1 MGRSERMNDTG
12 KLRAL
17 LATARL
23 PNIPSVISNVWFGV
37 ALGAWQGS
45 WDGDRALFIKG
56 AVLALCGVLLYLG
69 GNFLNDWHDREW
81 DAEKRPERALPRGL
95 FSPLSY
101 QLRAIRFL
109 GLAVIIA
116 YFINVRCSI
125 TAAAIAG
132 CVVIYTVCHKKTA
145 WAVIPMGLCRALL
158 IVMGFLAVDQQV
170 AVSGKVYSMRLA
182 GTVAAKQGFWEQHEY
197 IGVLALHAAG
207 LFFWIVGL
215 SLNARYESMPN
226 PPAGPRLLAKGLL
239 FLPLLCMGAW
249 WARLYPYPTL
259 LGSLPLVATLAAV
272 LLRKQPIPVMVAAL
286 LAAIPL
292 VECCASFPLALSLL
306 AQVDPGGKISQQ
318 PVPALTLV
326 LPGLAYILGRRLQ
339 RWVPAT

>member
-1 MGRSERMNDTG
+1 MSEPG
-12 KLRAL
+12 KFRAL
-17 LATARL
+17 LATSRL

-37 ALGAWQGS
+37 ALGAWQWG
-45 WDGDRALFIKG
+45 WDSDRSLFLKG

-109 GLAVIIA
+109 GLAIIIA
-116 YFINVRCSI
+116 YFINMRCSI

-132 CVVIYTVCHKKTA
+132 CVVIYTLWHKK
-145 WAVIPMGLCRALL
+145 AVWPVVPMGLCRALL
-158 IVMGFLAVDQQV
+158 IVMGFLAVDQEPSATGQ
-170 AVSGKVYSMRLA
+170 VYSMRLA
-182 GTVAAKQGFWEQHEY
+182 GTIAAIPDFWQEHEY
-197 IGVLALHAAG
+197 LIVLALHAAG

-226 PPAGPRLLAKGLL
+226 PPAVPRLISKGLL
-239 FLPLLCMGAW
+239 CLPVVCMGAW
-249 WARLYPYPTL
+249 WIRWYPYPTI
-259 LGSLPLVATLAAV
+259 LGSLPLVVTLVTV
-272 LLRKQPIPVMVAAL
+272 LVKKQPIPAMVATL

-292 VECCASFPLALSLL
+292 VEIAAAFPIVLS
-306 AQVDPGGKISQQ
+306 QMPGGERVWQQ
-318 PVPALTLV
+318 PVLLVTLV
-326 LPGLAYILGRRLQ
+326 LPGIAYMLGRRLQ

>member
-1 MGRSERMNDTG
+1 MNDTG
-12 KLRAL
+12 KFRAL

-37 ALGAWQGS
+37 ALGACEFG
-45 WDGDRALFIKG
+45 WDKDQSLFLKG
-56 AVLALCGVLLYLG
+56 AVLSLCGVLLYLG

-109 GLAVIIA
+109 GLGVIIA
-116 YFINVRCSI
+116 CFINAKCCI
-125 TAAAIAG
+125 AAAAIAV
-132 CVVIYTVCHKKTA
+132 CVVIYTLWHKKA
-145 WAVIPMGLCRALL
+145 VWPVIPMGLCRALL
-158 IVMGFLAVDQQV
+158 IVMGFLSVDHDVPVTGQF
-170 AVSGKVYSMRLA
+170 YSMRLA
-182 GTVAAKQGFWEQHEY
+182 GTVAAIPDFWEEHGY
-197 IGVLALHAAG
+197 LGVLALHAAG

-226 PPAGPRLLAKGLL
+226 PPAGPRLLSKGLL
-239 FLPLLCMGAW
+239 CLPLLCMGAW
-249 WARLYPYPTL
+249 WVRLYPIPTL
-259 LGSLPLVATLAAV
+259 LGSLPLLATLVAV
-272 LLRKQPIPVMVAAL
+272 LVKKQPLPVMVAAL

-292 VECCASFPLALSLL
+292 VECCASFPMALSLL
-306 AQVDPGGKISQQ
+306 AQVDPGGAVLHQ
-318 PVPALTLV
+318 PVPAVTLA

-339 RWVPAT
+339 RWIPAT

>member
-1 MGRSERMNDTG
+1 MNETG
-12 KLRAL
+12 KFRAL

-23 PNIPSVISNVWFGV
+23 PNIPSVVSNVWFGV
-37 ALGAWQGS
+37 ALGAWQWG
-45 WDGDRALFIKG
+45 WDSDRSLFIKG

-101 QLRAIRFL
+101 QLRAIRFM

-116 YFINVRCSI
+116 YFISVRCSVV
-125 TAAAIAG
+125 AAAIAG
-132 CVVIYTVCHKKTA
+132 CVVVYTLWHKKA
-145 WAVIPMGLCRALL
+145 VWAVIPMGLCRALL
-158 IVMGFLAVDQQV
+158 IVMGFLAVEPELLR
-170 AVSGKVYSMRLA
+170 SEPVYRMRLV
-182 GTVAAKQGFWEQHEY
+182 GTVAAAPTFWEHYQPV
-197 IGVLALHAAG
+197 IVLALHAAG

-226 PPAGPRLLAKGLL
+226 PPTGPRLLAKGLL
-239 FLPLLCMGAW
+239 CLPVFLMGAW
-249 WARLYPYPTL
+249 WIRWYPYPTL
-259 LGSLPLVATLAAV
+259 LGSLPLILTLVTV
-272 LLRKQPIPVMVAAL
+272 LVKRQSIPVMVASL

-292 VECCASFPLALSLL
+292 VEGVAAFPIALS
-306 AQVDPGGKISQQ
+306 QVPSGERVWEQ
-318 PVPALTLV
+318 PVLLVTLV
-326 LPGLAYILGRRLQ
+326 LPGLAYMIGRRLQ

>member
-1 MGRSERMNDTG
+1 MNDTG
-12 KLRAL
+12 KFRAL

-37 ALGAWQGS
+37 ALGAWQWG
-45 WDGDRALFIKG
+45 WDKDQSLFLKG

-81 DAEKRPERALPRGL
+81 DAGKRPERALPRGL

-109 GLAVIIA
+109 GLGVIIA
-116 YFINVRCSI
+116 YFINVPCSI
-125 TAAAIAG
+125 AAAAIAG
-132 CVVIYTVCHKKTA
+132 CVVIYTLWHKKA
-145 WAVIPMGLCRALL
+145 VWPVIPMGLCRALL
-158 IVMGFLAVDQQV
+158 IVMGFLAVDHESAGTGQ
-170 AVSGKVYSMRLA
+170 VYSMRLA
-182 GTVAAKQGFWEQHEY
+182 GTVAASPDFWREHGY
-197 IGVLALHAAG
+197 LGGVALHAAG

-215 SLNARYESMPN
+215 SLNARYESMAN
-226 PPAGPRLLAKGLL
+226 PRPGPRLLSKGLL
-239 FLPLLCMGAW
+239 CLPLLCMGAW

-259 LGSLPLVATLAAV
+259 LGSLPLLGTLVTV
-272 LLRKQPIPVMVAAL
+272 LMKKQPIPVMVAAL

-306 AQVDPGGKISQQ
+306 AQVDPGGKIFQQ
-318 PVPALTLV
+318 PVPALTLA
-326 LPGLAYILGRRLQ
+326 LPGFAYILGRRLQ